1 MAAVICVISLLQ
13 LPLATGVPLTFQVFA
28 VALSGYVLG
37 SLRGTGAVLIYAA
50 IGLVGV
56 PVFSGFVGGF
66 SVIFGPTGGFIA
78 GFFLLALLTGLG
90 RDKKTV
96 VAILLGMLGLTFC
109 HAIGILHYMNVM
121 KIEALSAF
129 LTVSLPYILKDMA
142 LLVGAYL
149 VSVSVKKRIKKET
162 SC

>member
-56 PVFSGFVGGF
+56 PVFSGFMGGF
-66 SVIFGPTGGFIA
+66 SVLFGPTGGFIA
-78 GFFLLALLTGLG
+78 GFFLLALFSGFG
-90 RDKKTV
+90 KSKKAV
-96 VAILLGMLGLTFC
+96 PAILLGAAGLVLCHILGV
-109 HAIGILHYMNVM
+109 GHYMLVQSSGFVTA
-121 KIEALSAF
+121 ILA
-129 LTVSLPYILKDMA
+129 VSLPYIIKDIA
-142 LLVGAYL
+142 LIIGAYFFSL
-149 VSVSVKKRIKKET
+149 PIKKRIAKK
-162 SC
+162 

>member
-56 PVFSGFVGGF
+56 PVLSGFVGGF
-66 SVIFGPTGGFIA
+66 SVLFGPTGGFIA

-96 VAILLGMLGLTFC
+96 VAILLGMLGLTFFQYLQNTFLQHSLC
-109 HAIGILHYMNVM
+109 NGNSLIFPLHTPHPVIHHNYLSTSSCLKCNTCILRYKV
-121 KIEALSAF
+121 
-129 LTVSLPYILKDMA
+129 
-142 LLVGAYL
+142 
-149 VSVSVKKRIKKET
+149 
-162 SC
+162 

>member
-66 SVIFGPTGGFIA
+66 SVLFGPTGGFIL
-78 GFFLLALLTGLG
+78 GFFLLALLTGFG
-90 RDKKTV
+90 KDKKPLWS
-96 VAILLGMLGLTFC
+96 ILLGILGLALC
-109 HAIGILHYMNVM
+109 HFLGVVHYVNVM
-121 KIEALSAF
+121 KSGIVIAL
-129 LTVSLPYILKDMA
+129 LTVSLPYILKDAA
-142 LLVGAYL
+142 LVAGAYFL
-149 VSVSVKKRIKKET
+149 SLPIKQSIAKR
-162 SC
+162 